1 MTDSVPLRRGDVVL
15 LPVPLVTDFAQQKV
29 RPAVVVQ
36 NDVGN
41 RYSAN
46 VIIVPIS
53 SRVPEQDYP
62 VNHRLSV
69 GTAGLDRA
77 SVILAGTILT
87 VPQSIVIGR
96 LGQLPAGDLLALD
109 RCLRISIGL

>member
-1 MTDSVPLRRGDVVL
+1 MTDPEPLRRGDVVL
-15 LPVPLVTDFAQQKV
+15 LPLPLVTDFALQKI

-36 NDVGN
+36 NDIGN

-53 SRVPEQDYP
+53 SRVPERDYP
-62 VNHRLSV
+62 VNHRLSA
-69 GTAGLDRA
+69 GTAGLDRP

-87 VPQSIVIGR
+87 VPQSLVVRR
-96 LGQLPAGDLLALD
+96 LGHLPEDDQLALN
-109 RCLRISIGL
+109 RCLRISLGL

>member
-1 MTDSVPLRRGDVVL
+1 MTEEGSLRRGDVVL
-15 LPVPLVTDFAQQKV
+15 LPLPLVTDSGQNKV

-41 RYSAN
+41 RFSAN
-46 VIIVPIS
+46 VIVVPIS

-62 VNHRLSV
+62 VNHRLPS
-69 GTAGLDRA
+69 GTAGLDRT

-87 VPQSIVIGR
+87 VPQSIVIRRLGR
-96 LGQLPAGDLLALD
+96 LPTADLAAVD
-109 RCLRISIGL
+109 ACLRVSLGL